1 MYQPL
6 TGTTPGNGAEPCA
19 TQTTTIRGVTDAEP
33 IYYHAS
39 QGHGL
44 EASPLY
50 RGLGLVLFLAG
61 AGLLWLV
68 WLAVSLVGRL
78 FSKSG

>member
-1 MYQPL
+1 MNSPL
-6 TGTTPGNGAEPCA
+6 LEASGGNGAEPCP
-19 TQTTTIRGVTDAEP
+19 TQTTTIRAVTDVKP
-33 IYYHAS
+33 IYYHAT
-39 QGHGL
+39 QGQGL

-50 RGLGLVLFLAG
+50 RGLGLVLFLVG
-61 AGLLWLV
+61 AGLLGLV